1 MAAREIPDP
10 DIATSVHRL
19 QVRFGETDLMGVVHH
34 ASYLL
39 YCEAARVSYE
49 SWVRHGVHL
58 PVVDASLR
66 YKQPAR
72 FDEIVEVETTVVEIT
87 RVTVRYRYRM
97 RRGDTLL
104 CEAHTLLA
112 CVGDDMSLRRL
123 PDDVRKV
130 FTSSELP
137 ADQWAPRV

>member
-1 MAAREIPDP
+1 M
-10 DIATSVHRL
+10 
-19 QVRFGETDLMGVVHH
+19 
-34 ASYLL
+34 
-39 YCEAARVSYE
+39 
-49 SWVRHGVHL
+49 
-58 PVVDASLR
+58 
-66 YKQPAR
+66 
-72 FDEIVEVETTVVEIT
+72 VEIT

-130 FTSSELP
+130 FTSGELP
-137 ADQWAPRV
+137 AGEWAPRP